1 MVLVLVGGILA
12 ALGILAGGLLVA
24 APLGWVAASPGLVL
38 WVLFPLFTLV
48 GYALLA
54 VGSRDPAVKAPTKL
68 LAIPLLLV
76 AVVAAVGLV
85 ADGAGLLTV
94 AGGTAPLWFV
104 MLFGGVLGIVGAA
117 VSAPSRSG

>member
-1 MVLVLVGGILA
+1 MVLVIVGGILA

-24 APLGWVAASPGLVL
+24 APLGWIAASPGLVL

-54 VGSRDPAVKAPTKL
+54 VGSRDPAVKAPTRL
-68 LAIPLLLV
+68 LSVPLLLV
-76 AVVAAVGLV
+76 AVVAAVALV
-85 ADGAGLLTV
+85 ADGAGLLSA

-117 VSAPSRSG
+117 VSGASRSG